1 MRIKIKSV
9 FIFIFLGITLSCFG
23 DILDEKKQE
32 ATFFQE
38 FSLKNEE
45 KKIRKEIARK
55 IYSEKFNK
63 IMKELSLKEI
73 RTVNYLTNRETLKKI
88 LNSKDGEN
96 NLLKINNS
104 DVDIATAEEI
114 LIISREL
121 KELAEV
127 SVEIKTYLTEEY
139 NNFDY
144 NFFAKEGD
152 KIIKFI
158 RDKEN
163 LYDLLPETMQKISKE
178 LPPNKAEN
186 IKEILKGKKIPEK
199 IEITTKDFTNLILS
213 SVEMKE
219 IYDLCIKLKKLGDLV
234 NSFQI
239 EINKLYPQL
248 DYTEISKNGIFYI
261 NDKQTLE
268 MLNKEYIKKEYTFEN
283 PYIKINPYNR
293 VINMAYVKYPNSENE
308 KINIKIKNRDGLEDL
323 EYIQENKEYI
333 EIYGLFMNDTENI
346 VVLDNGEK
354 QVELKIKSPLLPN
367 KAPSIVI
374 KNINEKE
381 ITQGMT
387 YFTYLYGKEAS
398 GIIFDKEGNIR
409 YIFNPNLEKND
420 KIWNI
425 IRKDKSFLYYNDER
439 VIEFSLDGKIINN
452 WDKKKY
458 ESEINILED
467 KNENVLDMGSQLLTD
482 NKKTLN
488 TVGFINKKFPMGKI
502 VEIDLENN
510 KEIFEANI
518 FLKNNNR
525 KENKIMNGERINFP
539 N

>member
-139 NNFDY
+139 SNFDY

-467 KNENVLDMGSQLLTD
+467 RNENVLDMGSQLLTD